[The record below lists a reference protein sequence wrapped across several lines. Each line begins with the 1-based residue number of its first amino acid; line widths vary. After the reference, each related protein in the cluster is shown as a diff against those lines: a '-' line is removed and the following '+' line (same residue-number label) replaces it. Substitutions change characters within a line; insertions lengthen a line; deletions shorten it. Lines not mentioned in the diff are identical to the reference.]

1 MNQKLAWFAAIDKG
15 IDLSVDE
22 YAHWYNETLIP
33 EQDRLWGM
41 LDRLNDQVEE
51 LQGQIDQFDYE
62 EFAMKNRHAS
72 EDQRAAE
79 EDKQR
84 QTAWLEDA
92 QAEITAFEAERD
104 ALKGTDGVVSAENQS
119 EYDRLDGLVNAGRN
133 EADRL

>member
-1 MNQKLAWFAAIDKG
+1 
-15 IDLSVDE
+15 
-22 YAHWYNETLIP
+22 
-33 EQDRLWGM
+33 M

-51 LQGQIDQFDYE
+51 IQGQIDQFDYE
-62 EFAMKNRHAS
+62 EFAMKNRQAS

-119 EYDRLDGLVNAGRN
+119 EYDRLDGLVNAGRV